1 MFLVAHCSLLF
12 TYRPI
17 IGGYLNQAFGWR
29 SNFYFVTALGVV
41 IWFCLLFFLPETW
54 RPLPT
59 QKKLTTKDKLKKIQ
73 PFLGFKF
80 FRYPNISM
88 CVAFSGIIF
97 MMFYLIN
104 TTFTRTYTIQYG
116 LSSGTVGLC
125 YLPLTVGGII
135 GSNFGGSF
143 ADRIYNRRV
152 AAANGNTY
160 PEMRISLELIGFAVF
175 IQVGG
180 FIAYGWCIYY
190 NVHMAWGLV
199 AEFISKK
206 YS

>member
-1 MFLVAHCSLLF
+1 
-12 TYRPI
+12 
-17 IGGYLNQAFGWR
+17 
-29 SNFYFVTALGVV
+29 
-41 IWFCLLFFLPETW
+41 
-54 RPLPT
+54 
-59 QKKLTTKDKLKKIQ
+59 
-73 PFLGFKF
+73 
-80 FRYPNISM
+80 M

-97 MMFYLIN
+97 MMFYFIN
-104 TTFTRTYTIQYG
+104 TTLTRTYTIQYG

-152 AAANGNTY
+152 AAANGNTTY

-175 IQVGG
+175 LQVGG
-180 FIAYGWCIYY
+180 FIAYGWCIHY

-206 YS
+206 DVHNSDGKAII